1 MMLKYYY
8 RGEGRGGI
16 ERVSRSLQV
25 GVIDLF
31 IRCWHGSRLIL
42 EATLVFATDIV
53 FSTPPPPPFF
63 VRYQYVLNVFSSL
76 SLEMKGSSFNYK
88 KKKKGSSFNFQE
100 TVIPLMSY

>member
-53 FSTPPPPPFF
+53 FSTHPFF
-63 VRYQYVLNVFSSL
+63 FFGTL
-76 SLEMKGSSFNYK
+76 SIC
-88 KKKKGSSFNFQE
+88 
-100 TVIPLMSY
+100 T

>member
-31 IRCWHGSRLIL
+31 IRCWRGSRLIL

-53 FSTPPPPPFF
+53 FSTPPLFF
-63 VRYQYVLNVFSSL
+63 CTLSICTQCVFFTFFRDEGFIIQL
-76 SLEMKGSSFNYK
+76 
-88 KKKKGSSFNFQE
+88 
-100 TVIPLMSY
+100 